1 MNTMIESIKETMIG
15 LICFV
20 GMFACVYGFGTL
32 CVAWFGSSVA
42 TTITVLV
49 CGFAF
54 ALCWLELFK
63 VVHRKLLAK

>member
-20 GMFACVYGFGTL
+20 GMFTCVYGFGTL

-42 TTITVLV
+42 TTITVLI
-49 CGFAF
+49 CSFAF

-63 VVHRKLLAK
+63 VMYRKLSTK